1 MIFSSESRDKRLQC
15 YDGLKKLFWLTS
27 KNDLITFDNIWN
39 TVTVQGDDYT
49 TGCLLDYPYF
59 KEQYNMQQYKKL
71 ILLNI

>member
-27 KNDLITFDNIWN
+27 KNDLITFDNVWN
-39 TVTVQGDDYT
+39 IVNVQGDDYT

-59 KEQYNMQQYKKL
+59 KEKYNIQQY
-71 ILLNI
+71 

>member
-15 YDGLKKLFWLTS
+15 YDGLKKLFWSTS

-39 TVTVQGDDYT
+39 IVNVQGDDYT

-59 KEQYNMQQYKKL
+59 KEKYNIQQY
-71 ILLNI
+71 